1 MKRVQGDNLK
11 DGWKRREK
19 MTSGMDGDNINPP
32 FGIRED

>member
-1 MKRVQGDNLK
+1 MVGKGGK
-11 DGWKRREK
+11 K